1 MKKKWQLVLLIL
13 AVAVL
18 GAGIG
23 AYAATTYGTQQ
34 DPLVTVSYLN
44 QTLTPYMTSQFDGQ
58 LSQAMDKLENDFT
71 AALSGSAGT
80 FRVMTLSSGQ
90 TLSGGAGCEILY
102 RSGPCAAAG
111 ALVDVSAGGSVAS
124 GTALTANHLYMT
136 GDSGAAVKA
145 SGSVTLLVRGVCTV
159 G

>member
-1 MKKKWQLVLLIL
+1 MKKKWQFILVIFAA
-13 AVAVL
+13 AVI

-23 AYAATTYGTQQ
+23 AYAATTYGTQS

-44 QTLTPYMTSQFDGQ
+44 QTLTPYMSGQFDSQ

-71 AALSGSAGT
+71 AALAGSAGT
-80 FRVMTLSSGQ
+80 FRVVTLTSGQ
-90 TLSGGAGCEILY
+90 TLNGGAGCEILY
-102 RSGPCAAAG
+102 RSGSCTAAS
-111 ALVDVSAGGSVAS
+111 ALVDVSSGSSVSSGAS
-124 GTALTANHLYMT
+124 LTANHLYMT

-145 SGSVTLLVRGVCTV
+145 GGSVTLLVRGTCTV